1 MVVATAEAS
10 TAIAA
15 VILQAAST
23 EAESEPR
30 VEKAS
35 TAVVAVASTE
45 AAVVVVSTAEVEA
58 VTANPL
64 HTQSSKKAGI
74 VSQQ

>member
-1 MVVATAEAS
+1 
-10 TAIAA
+10 
-15 VILQAAST
+15 
-23 EAESEPR
+23 
-30 VEKAS
+30 
-35 TAVVAVASTE
+35 VASTE